1 MPETP
6 ERTQNM
12 FQEGLHQVFFKV
24 RPLPSPVPADDST
37 AGELMEDRLV
47 RWFGTVVNTRLLLS
61 GVVQIVSAAFCIL
74 STFSY
79 TCLTFSCSA
88 SMTAPIWCSLFFL
101 ATGSLAID
109 VQRKPKKIKVM
120 TLMCLNIFNLL
131 FAVCSF
137 VTFFIKSS
145 LMEKATPQQRIGVY
159 VLKASGF
166 VSILQCMLAAI
177 YMLFLIWKG
186 VKSYS
191 TLYRQDY
198 ISVMQVQHLHIQA
211 LEYIFRNAVII
222 QGFCKS

>member
-1 MPETP
+1 MPGIP
-6 ERTQNM
+6 EVNQNM
-12 FQEGLHQVFFKV
+12 FQEGLHQVFFKE
-24 RPLPSPVPADDST
+24 RPLPQAVPADDSV

-61 GVVQIVSAAFCIL
+61 GVVQIFSAAFCVF

-109 VQRKPKKIKVM
+109 VQRKPKKFKVM
-120 TLMCLNIFNLL
+120 TLMGLNIFSLL
-131 FAVCSF
+131 FGVCSF

-159 VLKASGF
+159 VLKGSGF

-186 VKSYS
+186 IKSYS

-198 ISVMQVQHLHIQA
+198 ISVMQKSDEHTDPL
-211 LEYIFRNAVII
+211 LENEQF
-222 QGFCKS
+222 SL

>member
-1 MPETP
+1 MPGIP
-6 ERTQNM
+6 EMNQNM
-12 FQEGLHQVFFKV
+12 FQEGLHQVFFKE
-24 RPLPSPVPADDST
+24 RPLPHAVPADDST

-61 GVVQIVSAAFCIL
+61 GVVQIFSAAFCVL

-109 VQRKPKKIKVM
+109 VQRKPKKFKVM
-120 TLMCLNIFNLL
+120 TLMGLNIFSLL
-131 FAVCSF
+131 FGVCSF

-159 VLKASGF
+159 VLKGSGF

-186 VKSYS
+186 IKSYS

-198 ISVMQVQHLHIQA
+198 ISVMQKSDEHTDPL
-211 LEYIFRNAVII
+211 LENEQF
-222 QGFCKS
+222 SL

>member
-1 MPETP
+1 MPEIP
-6 ERTQNM
+6 EKTQNM

-47 RWFGTVVNTRLLLS
+47 RWFGKMVNTRLLLS
-61 GVVQIVSAAFCIL
+61 GVVQILSAAFCIL

-120 TLMCLNIFNLL
+120 TLMCLNIFSLL

-145 LMEKATPQQRIGVY
+145 LMEMATPQQRIGVY
-159 VLKASGF
+159 VLKGSGF
-166 VSILQCMLAAI
+166 MSILQCMLAAI
-177 YMLFLIWKG
+177 YMLFMIWKG
-186 VKSYS
+186 IKSYS

-198 ISVMQVQHLHIQA
+198 ISVIQ
-211 LEYIFRNAVII
+211 
-222 QGFCKS
+222 KSDEHSDPLVENEQFSI